1 MGIQRL
7 TFRTLLG
14 RLMAARPIATE
25 VLKLGQQKVYSL
37 TIGMQS
43 LQEALRKHAP
53 DLYQKYEEAYPAL
66 VHGPLLEAH
75 AEEQR
80 SLAEILRILGANQK
94 AN

>member
-1 MGIQRL
+1 
-7 TFRTLLG
+7 
-14 RLMAARPIATE
+14 MAAQPVATE
-25 VLKLGQQKVYSL
+25 VLRQSLVFFVEALKLEQQKVYSL
-37 TIGMQS
+37 TIAMQS

-80 SLAEILRILGANQK
+80 SFAEILTILGASQK
-94 AN
+94 VN